1 VDKELRLWLWLSRRL
16 PRRRGSVFVADTCAQ
31 LYRRK
36 PRDAVSIDVLGARM
50 VLDPHEYVDGQLLF
64 YPQLK
69 DRDEVA
75 YMEDN
80 LTEGCCFVDVGANIG
95 FFSLL
100 ASRLV
105 GDEGRVIAIEADPY
119 SHSRL
124 RSNLELNAATNVRAL
139 NVGVSDRRGTE
150 RLGIN
155 VTGNRGNSG
164 FYSDS
169 AHGADVPCLP
179 LQEVLTRQG
188 VNRVD
193 GAKFDIE
200 GHEFRVLSKFFA
212 ESTSAL
218 FPRFIVIEHTANI
231 PSKARTR
238 IGGDAVRLLR
248 SKGYRVHFSNKD
260 NHIMVL

>member
-1 VDKELRLWLWLSRRL
+1 MTRRL
-16 PRRRGSVFVADTCAQ
+16 PRARASVFVADRCARI
-31 LYRRK
+31 YRRK
-36 PRDAVSIDVLGARM
+36 TRNAVSIDVLGARM
-50 VLDPHEYVDGQLLF
+50 VLDPQEYVDGQLLF
-64 YPQLK
+64 YPQMK

-95 FFSLL
+95 FYSLV

-119 SHSRL
+119 SHGKL

-139 NVGVSDRRGTE
+139 NVGVSDRRGTQ

-188 VNRVD
+188 VHRVD
-193 GAKFDIE
+193 GAKLDIE
-200 GHEFRVLSKFFA
+200 GHEFRVLSRFFA
-212 ESTSAL
+212 ESSDTL
-218 FPRFIVIEHTANI
+218 FPKFIVIEHNASI
-231 PSKARTR
+231 PRKARTR
-238 IGGDAVRLLR
+238 IGGDAVGLLK
-248 SKGYRVHFSNKD
+248 SKGYRVHSSNKD